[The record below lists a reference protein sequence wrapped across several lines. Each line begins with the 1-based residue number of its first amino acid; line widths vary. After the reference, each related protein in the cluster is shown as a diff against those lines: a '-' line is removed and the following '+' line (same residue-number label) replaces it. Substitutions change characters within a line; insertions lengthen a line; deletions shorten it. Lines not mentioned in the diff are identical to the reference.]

1 MAAQC
6 SAAIIMLTALITKET
21 IWDKSC
27 QGRPKW
33 PRKKNKQEKKSKSV
47 RDKVEVSEY
56 PIAVVLNWKTLKCKR
71 QSCSIGD
78 QCPQVNTWSN
88 SALGMIQLDVKRK
101 LE

>member
-1 MAAQC
+1 
-6 SAAIIMLTALITKET
+6 MLTALITKET

-33 PRKKNKQEKKSKSV
+33 PKRKTNRKKDQSKSV
-47 RDKVEVSEY
+47 SDKDEDSEY

-78 QCPQVNTWSN
+78 QYPQVNTWSN

-101 LE
+101 LELCLE